1 MKHMVSSADQAK
13 LEGMAALLE
22 GRRFNFKHF
31 LAYMKMDAIF
41 KRFSDLGADT
51 AVTQE
56 DLEFGMLQL
65 GLPTIKGI
73 MQRSR
78 HGWDFRDRPL

>member
-1 MKHMVSSADQAK
+1 MVSSADLVK

-31 LAYMKMDAIF
+31 MAYMKMDAVF

>member
-1 MKHMVSSADQAK
+1 MKMETVF
-13 LEGMAALLE
+13 
-22 GRRFNFKHF
+22 RRFT
-31 LAYMKMDAIF
+31 
-41 KRFSDLGADT
+41 DLGSDA

-73 MQRSR
+73 IQRSR